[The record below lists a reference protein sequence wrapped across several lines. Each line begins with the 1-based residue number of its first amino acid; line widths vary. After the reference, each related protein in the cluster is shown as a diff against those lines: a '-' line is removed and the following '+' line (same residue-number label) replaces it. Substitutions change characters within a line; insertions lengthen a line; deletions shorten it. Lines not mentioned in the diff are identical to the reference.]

1 MSLDRKRAH
10 KPIRKLRKLLKRMP
24 KVPTAEQVH
33 QLRTNT
39 RRFEAMVSALKLD
52 KGGKR
57 RRMLKDLAGVR
68 KRAGKVRDMD
78 VLIGYT
84 AALGE
89 SHDEENCRIQLL
101 EFLGA
106 KRKTQAK
113 KLRATVAK
121 RAKKT
126 RGALKRI
133 STKLEAVLCENKDN
147 DCDNSVAPSKATAK
161 ALEFESDLV
170 NPKQLNRSNLHSY
183 RLKVKQLQNVL
194 RLGENGDGREFVDTL
209 GSVKDAIGEWHDWE
223 ELLGIARDVLDHGA
237 NCGILRAVK
246 HNCELKYG
254 SAMAEAEKM
263 RQHYLGKRKKSNGKV
278 ELSNKKVWA
287 ATTAIAA

>member
-1 MSLDRKRAH
+1 MPLDSKRAH

-24 KVPTAEQVH
+24 KEPTAEQVH
-33 QLRTNT
+33 DLRTNT
-39 RRFEAMVSALKLD
+39 RRFEATVAALKLN
-52 KGGKR
+52 KGRKR

-68 KRAGKVRDMD
+68 KKAGKVRDMD
-78 VLIGYT
+78 VLTGYT
-84 AALGE
+84 AALGD
-89 SHDEENCRIQLL
+89 SRDEENCRIQLL

-106 KRKTQAK
+106 KREIQAK
-113 KLRATVAK
+113 KLHVTVAK

-126 RGALKRI
+126 REALKKI
-133 STKLEAVLCENKDN
+133 SAKLEAVLCENGDN
-147 DCDNSVAPSKATAK
+147 GCDKSVAPSKATAS
-161 ALEFESDLV
+161 ALKFESDLV
-170 NPKQLNRSNLHSY
+170 NPKRLNRSNLHSY

-194 RLGENGDGREFVDTL
+194 RLAENEAGREFVDTL

-223 ELLGIARDVLDHGA
+223 ELLAIAKDVLDHGN
-237 NCGILRAVK
+237 NCALLRTVK
-246 HNCELKYG
+246 QNCELKYG

-263 RQHYLGKRKKSNGKV
+263 RKSYLGTRKKANGHV